1 MKKFGELIKNNQNLI
16 ISFLIGAGITA
27 LVFSILWPKRIAKLE
42 NGEEVIATYANK
54 KVTANDLYK
63 ELRVFNGGIDA
74 LLNIVDIGILQEK
87 YTDEK
92 AREEY
97 AVSQVDEIVSV
108 YINQGATEEEAYQ
121 RMNVTNR
128 NEALAYF
135 RNQYYFQAYYDDYF
149 EEYFGD
155 KEIKD
160 YYKKNIFGSKDV
172 VLYSSVSSK
181 SDIEGVREML
191 KNHKSK
197 DAIAKKYPS
206 VVINDIDDFTFDKA
220 VAYSD
225 IIVNNINK
233 HTRGEYTKV
242 FTDDSFGY
250 MVIDIL
256 EERDKPELDDI
267 KKNIVSILTDKL
279 VDSDPNIY
287 LKALNKLRD
296 DNNLN
301 ILDSD
306 LKASFKNYQRD
317 VK

>member
-1 MKKFGELIKNNQNLI
+1 MKKIINYIKNNQNI
-16 ISFLIGAGITA
+16 VYSFLAGVGITI
-27 LVFSILWPKRIAKLE
+27 LVFTFLWPKRIAKLE

-63 ELRVFNGGIDA
+63 ELRIFNGGIDA
-74 LLNIVDIGILQEK
+74 LLNIVDVGILQEK

-92 AREEY
+92 TREEY

-128 NEALAYF
+128 NEALDYF

-155 KEIKD
+155 KEIKN
-160 YYKKNIFGSKDV
+160 YYNKNVFGSKDV
-172 VLYSSVSSK
+172 VLYSSVLSK
-181 SDIEGVREML
+181 NDINGVREML

-197 DAIAKKYPS
+197 DAITKKYPN
-206 VVINDIDDFTFDKA
+206 VVINEIDDFTFDKA

-225 IIVNNINK
+225 LIVSNINK

-242 FTDDSFGY
+242 FEDDSFGY
-250 MVIDIL
+250 MVIDIV

-267 KKNIVSILTDKL
+267 KKDIIATLTEEL

-287 LKALNKLRD
+287 IKALNKLRN